1 MTGLAEYIKWLGRF
15 SFAELPL
22 CEADVLVMC
31 VISYYDVAPAL
42 RDGTALVSDCLEGF
56 ENGTIRRQ
64 LTGGEMGNGAIFR
77 AAMESKRFGSLRI
90 TYYADI
96 LEPEIPLQ
104 FSAMTFR
111 WDGGGFIA
119 FRGTDETIAGWKE
132 DFMIS
137 FTETMAQKLAAVYAE
152 QILAGGGR
160 YSIGGH
166 SKGANLALYAA
177 CRLPPGDWERVDRV
191 YLLDGPGLCPEVMD
205 VSLAERV
212 NEKATRI
219 LPEFSVVGKL
229 FEPHID
235 DTRIVKSSASGVAQH
250 SLATWQVEYGELA
263 LAEENSRRSV
273 SLMET
278 MNRWIGGL
286 SEDERRAL
294 TDDLFD
300 TLSAGG
306 AITLS
311 DIADSGPAGFEAVLV
326 KMFHAGEVTRRIVK
340 ELPAQL
346 RATLRRQLT
355 GSDEPE
361 SEI

>member
-22 CEADVLVMC
+22 CEADILVLC
-31 VISYYDVAPAL
+31 DIAYYDVAPAL
-42 RDGTALVSDCLEGF
+42 REGAALVSDCREGLESGA
-56 ENGTIRRQ
+56 IRRRI
-64 LTGGEMGNGAIFR
+64 TGAATENAAIFR
-77 AAMESKRFGSLRI
+77 AAAASKRFGALQI

-160 YSIGGH
+160 YTIGGH

-177 CRLPPGDWERVDRV
+177 CRLCPEAWERVDRV
-191 YLLDGPGLCPEVMD
+191 WLLDGPGLCPEVMD
-205 VSLAERV
+205 VSLTERV

-235 DTRIVKSSASGVAQH
+235 DTRIVKSSASGVSQH

-273 SLMET
+273 SLMEIL
-278 MNRWIGGL
+278 NRWIGGL

-300 TLSAGG
+300 SLSAGG
-306 AITLS
+306 AATLS
-311 DIADSGPAGFEAVLV
+311 DIADSGPVSFEASLV
-326 KMFHAGEVTRRIVK
+326 KMFRASEVTRKIMR

-346 RATLRRQLT
+346 RTTLRLRLT
-355 GSDEPE
+355 GEEPE
-361 SEI
+361 